1 MKDVIKIIFEK
12 YGVDSMWVV
21 IIVFGDVVFVRL
33 SFDEEVIELDEL
45 KECIDN
51 LLWNIGILDLNVVLV
66 EGNRFFVGVCLN
78 VKKVLVIIFDDIL
91 DSGFW
96 EIRVNV
102 REFEEEEIEVV
113 FVGMGNEVDFK

>member
-91 DSGFW
+91 DSSFW
-96 EIRVNV
+96 VIRVNV

>member
-78 VKKVLVIIFDDIL
+78 VKKVLVIIFDDML
-91 DSGFW
+91 DSSFW

-102 REFEEEEIEVV
+102 REFE
-113 FVGMGNEVDFK
+113 